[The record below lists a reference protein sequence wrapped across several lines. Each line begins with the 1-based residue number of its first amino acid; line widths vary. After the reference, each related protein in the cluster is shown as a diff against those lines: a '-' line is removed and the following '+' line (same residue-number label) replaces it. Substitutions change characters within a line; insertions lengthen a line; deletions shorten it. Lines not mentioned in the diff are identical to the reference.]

1 MDIGAIIIIMLV
13 AIILVLTFYTI
24 GLYNKLID
32 ARNRVEDQFTQ
43 IEIELRKKAEYIPKL
58 IEIINTYTKHEEKII
73 NELTNIKTKIDK
85 TTKLNDIIKISKQV
99 NLSLNKIYSLK
110 ETYPELKKNKNLQS
124 IKDNIENIEDKIN
137 YARTFYNDAVL
148 NYNNVRCQFP
158 SNLVAQVFKFKEID
172 YYK

>member
-1 MDIGAIIIIMLV
+1 MDIGAIIIIMFV
-13 AIILVLTFYTI
+13 AVILILTFYTI

-32 ARNRVEDQFTQ
+32 ARNRVEDRFTQ

-73 NELTNIKTKIDK
+73 NEVTNVKSKIDK
-85 TTKLNDIIKISKQV
+85 ANKVNDVIKASKQV
-99 NLSLNKIYSLK
+99 NDSINKIYSLK
-110 ETYPELKKNKNLQS
+110 ETYPELKKNKYMQS
-124 IKDNIENIEDKIN
+124 IENSIEDIEDRIN

-148 NYNNVRCQFP
+148 NYNNIRCEFP

>member
-1 MDIGAIIIIMLV
+1 MDIGAIIIIMFV
-13 AIILVLTFYTI
+13 AVILVLTFYTI

-32 ARNRVEDQFTQ
+32 ARNRVEDRFTQ

-73 NELTNIKTKIDK
+73 NEVTNVKSKIDK
-85 TTKLNDIIKISKQV
+85 ANKVNDIIKASKQV
-99 NLSLNKIYSLK
+99 NDSINKIYSLK
-110 ETYPELKKNKNLQS
+110 ETYPELKKNKYMQS
-124 IKDNIENIEDKIN
+124 IENNIEDIEDRIN

-148 NYNNVRCQFP
+148 NYNNIRCEFP

>member
-1 MDIGAIIIIMLV
+1 MDIGAIIIIMFV
-13 AIILVLTFYTI
+13 AVILILTFYTI

-32 ARNRVEDQFTQ
+32 ARNRVEDRFTQ

-58 IEIINTYTKHEEKII
+58 TEIINIYTKHEEKII
-73 NELTNIKTKIDK
+73 NEVINVKSKLDKANKVNDVIKA
-85 TTKLNDIIKISKQV
+85 SKQV
-99 NLSLNKIYSLK
+99 NDSINKIYSLK
-110 ETYPELKKNKNLQS
+110 ETYPELKKNKYMQS
-124 IKDNIENIEDKIN
+124 IENNIEDIEDRIN

-148 NYNNVRCQFP
+148 NYNNIRCEFP